1 MSNGLENSVATW
13 KSFNELTC
21 WLNISLKAFTLSTVI
36 IASGLLSCTLYIII
50 NITYFLKTPY
60 KQYTIGNVEIQYL
73 EKITDKPELD
83 TVYKD
88 VKIKRIDEQYK
99 LKALWRPITLKKGE
113 IYNQKNLDLTKRNF
127 IALNNFS
134 IASYEASPDQYSNPN
149 DTIINVKYELIP
161 LPKFILPQTLCKAES
176 KFHSPWIF

>member
-1 MSNGLENSVATW
+1 MD
-13 KSFNELTC
+13 
-21 WLNISLKAFTLSTVI
+21 ILKDT
-36 IASGLLSCTLYIII
+36 
-50 NITYFLKTPY
+50 LKTPY

-113 IYNQKNLDLTKRNF
+113 IYNQKNLDFTKRNF

-149 DTIINVKYELIP
+149 DTIINVKYKLIP
-161 LPKFILPQTLCKAES
+161 LPKYNFKTALDLHYSQILVS
-176 KFHSPWIF
+176 